1 MCSHNPSHRDED
13 DNPKVNWS
21 SLQGLFLDECQSDVL
36 FVLDCC
42 YSAAAAEYTHATS
55 TVEAMVA
62 TGFEGVAPLR
72 GDHSFTMFLVSVL
85 KSRREEEKATFAD
98 ALCRMVAAKLNRTD
112 LKSALETTRSTPRH
126 IPFANKVDK
135 IIIGEIQEF
144 DDSEPAQESAQ
155 YPFTLMKMIEALRP
169 HRTMADTPEE
179 AASHDTGFERPTSA
193 SAAPVAHTIQ
203 VSSRSR
209 AESTEPLTR
218 GRSRREAQAID
229 DFPRLSATTSKSTSV
244 SVVRED
250 HSTPPEIAGAGGDRD
265 WLNDLY
271 PTAPDLSAFEDRLVL
286 SKDVP
291 CPEQYS
297 HIRTGE
303 IRTLHILSSKDVKE
317 PIIARLQNQDFL
329 PHSDGSDHGNYKALS
344 WTWGR
349 DAWTSHIYIVDE
361 NLHTR
366 HAIAVPPT
374 LESALRHVRHPT
386 MKVVLWVDLICIR
399 QDAGEERGFMISIL
413 PDIFKHASSVIVW
426 LGDEDESSR
435 SVVDFVEKVRDLEN
449 FDALVKNDDTPR
461 QWDCLVA
468 FLRRTWFSR
477 RWVFQEIILARE
489 AIIYCGSQSI
499 GWTDFSDVVVLL
511 GTCFD
516 EVQYRLKRKEITN
529 K

>member
-1 MCSHNPSHRDED
+1 
-13 DNPKVNWS
+13 
-21 SLQGLFLDECQSDVL
+21 
-36 FVLDCC
+36 
-42 YSAAAAEYTHATS
+42 
-55 TVEAMVA
+55 MVA

-72 GDHSFTMFLVSVL
+72 GEHSFTMFLVNVL
-85 KSRREEEKATFAD
+85 KSRREEDKATFAD

-112 LKSALETTRSTPRH
+112 MKSALETSRSTPRH
-126 IPFANKVDK
+126 IPFANKGEK

-144 DDSEPAQESAQ
+144 DDSEPAQESQ
-155 YPFTLMKMIEALRP
+155 SEVG
-169 HRTMADTPEE
+169 E
-179 AASHDTGFERPTSA
+179 
-193 SAAPVAHTIQ
+193 
-203 VSSRSR
+203 
-209 AESTEPLTR
+209 
-218 GRSRREAQAID
+218 
-229 DFPRLSATTSKSTSV
+229 
-244 SVVRED
+244 
-250 HSTPPEIAGAGGDRD
+250 AGGDRD
-265 WLNDLY
+265 WLDDLY
-271 PTAPDLSAFEDRLVL
+271 PTAPDYSAFEERLVL

-303 IRTLHILSSKDVKE
+303 IRTLHILSSKDVNE
-317 PIIARLQNQDFL
+317 PIIARLQNEDFL
-329 PHSDGSDHGNYKALS
+329 PHSEGSHYGNYTALS

-349 DAWTSHIYIVDE
+349 AAWTSNIYIVDE
-361 NLHTR
+361 NLHAR

-386 MKVVLWVDLICIR
+386 KKVVLWVDLICIR
-399 QDAGEERGFMISIL
+399 QDAAEERAFMISIL

-435 SVVDFVEKVRDLEN
+435 SVVDFVGKVRDLEN
-449 FDALVKNDDTPR
+449 FDALVKNDETPQ
-461 QWDCLVA
+461 QWDFLVA
-468 FLRRTWFSR
+468 FLRRPWFSR

-489 AIIYCGSQSI
+489 AIICCGSQRI

>member
-1 MCSHNPSHRDED
+1 
-13 DNPKVNWS
+13 
-21 SLQGLFLDECQSDVL
+21 
-36 FVLDCC
+36 
-42 YSAAAAEYTHATS
+42 
-55 TVEAMVA
+55 MVA

-72 GDHSFTMFLVSVL
+72 GEHSFTMFLVSVM
-85 KSRREEEKATFAD
+85 KSRREEDKATFAD

-112 LKSALETTRSTPRH
+112 LKGALETTRSTPRH

-135 IIIGEIQEF
+135 IILGEVQEF
-144 DDSEPAQESAQ
+144 DESDPAQESVH
-155 YPFTLMKMIEALRP
+155 YPVTQMETVGMLRQCSIM
-169 HRTMADTPEE
+169 TDTPGE
-179 AASHDTGFERPTSA
+179 AGSHDAGFERSTSV
-193 SAAPVAHTIQ
+193 PVEPANHTLQ
-203 VSSRSR
+203 VPSRPR
-209 AESTEPLTR
+209 AESTEPATR
-218 GRSRREAQAID
+218 GRARVAAEASDHTPQLAKAI
-229 DFPRLSATTSKSTSV
+229 SKSTSTFW
-244 SVVRED
+244 VRED
-250 HSTPPEIAGAGGDRD
+250 PNTRPVAITPESQSEVAEAGGGKD
-265 WLNDLY
+265 WLDDLY
-271 PTAPDLSAFEDRLVL
+271 PSAPDYSAFEERLVL

-317 PIIARLQNQDFL
+317 PIIARLQHQDFL
-329 PHSDGSDHGNYKALS
+329 PHSEGSHHESYMALS

-349 DAWTSHIYIVDE
+349 EAWTSNIYIVDE
-361 NLHTR
+361 NLHAR
-366 HAIAVPPT
+366 HAIPVPPT

-399 QDAGEERGFMISIL
+399 QDATEEREFMISIL
-413 PDIFKHASSVIVW
+413 PDIFKHASSAIVW

-435 SVVDFVEKVRDLEN
+435 SVVNFVGKVRDLEN

-461 QWDCLVA
+461 QWDFLVA
-468 FLRRTWFSR
+468 FLRRPWFSR

-489 AIIYCGSQSI
+489 AIIYCGSQRI

>member
-1 MCSHNPSHRDED
+1 
-13 DNPKVNWS
+13 
-21 SLQGLFLDECQSDVL
+21 
-36 FVLDCC
+36 
-42 YSAAAAEYTHATS
+42 
-55 TVEAMVA
+55 MVA

-72 GDHSFTMFLVSVL
+72 GEHSFTMFLVSIL
-85 KSRREEEKATFAD
+85 KLRREEDKATFAD

-112 LKSALETTRSTPRH
+112 MKSALETTRSTPRH

-135 IIIGEIQEF
+135 IIIGEVQDF
-144 DDSEPAQESAQ
+144 DDSEPTQESVMH
-155 YPFTLMKMIEALRP
+155 PFPHIKILKMLRLRSVP
-169 HRTMADTPEE
+169 ADTPEE
-179 AASHDTGFERPTSA
+179 AGSHDASVERSTSVPIE
-193 SAAPVAHTIQ
+193 PVTHTSQ
-203 VSSRSR
+203 VPSRLR
-209 AESTEPLTR
+209 AESTEALTR
-218 GRSRREAQAID
+218 GRSRLEPQSTD
-229 DFPRLSATTSKSTSV
+229 HSPRLATAISRSTSNSRLRQELMTASAIKSTGP
-244 SVVRED
+244 R
-250 HSTPPEIAGAGGDRD
+250 AGSAQISGHGDWR
-265 WLNDLY
+265 NDLY
-271 PTAPDLSAFEDRLVL
+271 PTAPDYSAFEERLVL

-317 PIIARLQNQDFL
+317 PIIARLQHEDFL
-329 PHSDGSDHGNYKALS
+329 PASDGSYHGNYTALS

-349 DAWTSHIYIVDE
+349 DSWTSSIYIVDE

-386 MKVVLWVDLICIR
+386 MKVILWVDLICIR
-399 QDAGEERGFMISIL
+399 QDADEERAFMISIL
-413 PDIFKHASSVIVW
+413 PDIFKYASRVIVW

-435 SVVDFVEKVRDLEN
+435 SVVDFVGKVRDLEN
-449 FDALVKNDDTPR
+449 FDALVKNDDTPQ
-461 QWDCLVA
+461 QWDSLVA
-468 FLRRTWFSR
+468 FLRRPWFSR

-489 AIIYCGSQSI
+489 AIIYCGSQTLA
-499 GWTDFSDVVVLL
+499 WTDFSDVVVLL

>member
-1 MCSHNPSHRDED
+1 MTDTPGEVGSD
-13 DNPKVNWS
+13 DAAV
-21 SLQGLFLDECQSDVL
+21 ER
-36 FVLDCC
+36 
-42 YSAAAAEYTHATS
+42 SA
-55 TVEAMVA
+55 
-62 TGFEGVAPLR
+62 
-72 GDHSFTMFLVSVL
+72 
-85 KSRREEEKATFAD
+85 
-98 ALCRMVAAKLNRTD
+98 
-112 LKSALETTRSTPRH
+112 
-126 IPFANKVDK
+126 
-135 IIIGEIQEF
+135 
-144 DDSEPAQESAQ
+144 SEPAE
-155 YPFTLMKMIEALRP
+155 
-169 HRTMADTPEE
+169 
-179 AASHDTGFERPTSA
+179 
-193 SAAPVAHTIQ
+193 PVAHTLQ
-203 VSSRSR
+203 VPSRPR
-209 AESTEPLTR
+209 AESTAPATR
-218 GRSRREAQAID
+218 GR
-229 DFPRLSATTSKSTSV
+229 PRMVAGSSDHTPKLAKPISKSTSI
-244 SVVRED
+244 SWVRED
-250 HSTPPEIAGAGGDRD
+250 PIALSVARTPESQSEVAEAGGDSWRD
-265 WLNDLY
+265 WLDDLY
-271 PTAPDLSAFEDRLVL
+271 PTAPDYSAFEERLVL

-297 HIRTGE
+297 HIHTGQ

-329 PHSDGSDHGNYKALS
+329 PHSEGSHHENYMALS

-349 DAWTSHIYIVDE
+349 EAWTSNIYIVDE

-366 HAIAVPPT
+366 HAIAVPQT

-399 QDAGEERGFMISIL
+399 QDAAEERGFMISIL
-413 PDIFKHASSVIVW
+413 PDIFKYASSVIVW

-435 SVVDFVEKVRDLEN
+435 SVVDFVGKVRDLEN

-468 FLRRTWFSR
+468 FMRRPWFSR

-489 AIIYCGSQSI
+489 AIIHCGSQSI